1 MNKIVITVLALMLSV
16 SVAACERKEDKTV
29 KVVKTEKVLVQKE
42 PVSIMSLDK
51 RVSALE
57 QRNREVDAAV
67 RAKRKVVVK

>member
-1 MNKIVITVLALMLSV
+1 MKKLMLV
-16 SVAACERKEDKTV
+16 VMALVLTTGLTACEWKKENV